1 MDNRYWSHGC
11 PALMQDGRFITNYVR
26 SNVFDQFVRNVN
38 EIQSSHE
45 YRLFLQQNGDS
56 ILNKERAYLVKN
68 NSCNINGKCA
78 PLSGKEPH
86 NVIPCGSCYEQK

>member
-1 MDNRYWSHGC
+1 MDNRYWSQGC
-11 PALMQDGRFITNYVR
+11 PALMQDGRFISNYVR

-38 EIQSSHE
+38 EIKSAHD

-68 NSCNINGKCA
+68 NTCNINGKCV
-78 PLSGKEPH
+78 PLSGKEPL
-86 NVIPCGSCYEQK
+86 NVLPCGSCYEQK